1 MGKRAYTP
9 ADHAALLASF
19 RENPGNISVASRA
32 AKVDWATAKRAWKEG
47 WPNKPFAAVP
57 IERVLLD
64 ELEAARAQRVRREL
78 EAQAKEEDVRV
89 KARADAIM
97 ARADEAHTATISRK
111 NTMNLAIVTAKAV
124 MNADMIVE
132 EMSSRMMT
140 NGKPDPAKLAGLTAP
155 EMRAM
160 LGLASRM
167 TRDSL
172 RIFEMALRCERI
184 VAGEP
189 IAVLGVRIE
198 EMSPERMVEELKGIS
213 RTMERAQ
220 RLGLAA
226 GVKPDEPTSDN
237 SDSKSRAN

>member
-1 MGKRAYTP
+1 
-9 ADHAALLASF
+9 
-19 RENPGNISVASRA
+19 
-32 AKVDWATAKRAWKEG
+32 VDWATAKRAWKEG
-47 WPNKPFAAVP
+47 WPNKAFASVP

-64 ELEAARAQRVRREL
+64 EMEAARALRVRREM
-78 EAQAKEEDVRV
+78 EAQAREEDVRV
-89 KARADAIM
+89 KARADAIA
-97 ARADEAHTATISRK
+97 ARADEAHTATIARK

-132 EMSSRMMT
+132 EMSGRLMT
-140 NGKPDPAKLAGLTAP
+140 NGKPDPAKLAGLTP
-155 EMRAM
+155 TEMRAM

-189 IAVLGVRIE
+189 IAVLGVRVE
-198 EMSPERMVEELKGIS
+198 EMSPERMVEELKGLS

-226 GVKPDEPTSDN
+226 GVKQDESDGKDGAKPRSN
-237 SDSKSRAN
+237 